1 MSGRE
6 IWLDD
11 AAATPRARVRVLKA
25 RVDGAEPTVSTFTRP
40 AGVAARV
47 AAADEQGPSVSFEL
61 YPPKTDKTRAAL
73 PGTIAHLAAAHPD
86 FFSVTYGA
94 SGSTREVSRDVVRWI
109 LENTASPVVAHLT
122 CIGLP
127 WEDVRV
133 VAEEFVDDGVRNLLA
148 LRGDPPAGASDW
160 QPHPG
165 GLTHASDLV
174 ARLHE
179 LGEEKGVQ
187 LSVGVAATPSNRWV
201 APPQPPAP
209 DDDDIQALLAKE
221 RAGADYAITQVFFEA
236 ASYIEY
242 RDAARA
248 AGVRIPLLP
257 GIVPLTE
264 PTRLR
269 RLEEISGVPV
279 PPAVL
284 ARLDATEGDERRA
297 AGNEMGVELVRAV
310 LAAGAP
316 GVHLYTFNQHT
327 AVLDLLDGVGLRNGG
342 DSSQVSP

>member
-1 MSGRE
+1 MEQES
-6 IWLDD
+6 IV
-11 AAATPRARVRVLKA
+11 T
-25 RVDGAEPTVSTFTRP
+25 TFTRP

-61 YPPKTDKTRAAL
+61 YPPKTDTTRAAL
-73 PGTIAHLAAAHPD
+73 PGTIAQLAAAEPD

-94 SGSTREVSRDVVRWI
+94 SGSTRDVSHDVVRWI
-109 LENTASPVVAHLT
+109 LENTASTVVAHLT

-127 WEDVRV
+127 WEDVRP
-133 VAEEFVDDGVRNLLA
+133 VAEQFVDDGVRNLLA
-148 LRGDPPAGASDW
+148 LRGDPPAGVPDW

-165 GLTHASDLV
+165 GLTRASDLV

-187 LSVGVAATPSNRWV
+187 LSVGVAATPSARWV
-201 APPQPPAP
+201 APPQSPTP

-236 ASYIEY
+236 ESYIGY

-264 PTRLR
+264 PKRLR

-279 PPAVL
+279 PPVVL
-284 ARLDATEGDERRA
+284 ARLDATEGEERRA
-297 AGNEMGVELVRAV
+297 VGNAMGAELVRAV
-310 LAAGAP
+310 LDAGAP

-327 AVLDLLDGVGLRNGG
+327 AVLDLLHGAGLRRPSGHV
-342 DSSQVSP
+342 SS